1 MIPARLLTGLVTI
14 AWIAALVKPAAAD
27 TYKVILRGKVVMADG
42 SAPPTT
48 VGIQRICSDSYGDA
62 PGPIT
67 DKKGAFI
74 WQMDFDNMLTRACR
88 LQAELKGYSS
98 SAIDISDVNGFLSSD
113 KVLPP
118 IVLYVKGSDPRV
130 IREDTDDVPGPAK
143 GAWREVLKALGTGNV
158 QEITEHLK
166 MVVAAA
172 PKFARGW
179 DSLGIGYETLQ
190 MSAEARDA
198 YIHATELDPKMTVA
212 FVTLSREDVLTK
224 DWQGAVNAA
233 NAAIKLDLKKMY
245 PEVYL
250 HRAAAELEL
259 KQLDAAEADAKKSL
273 ELNFQAAK
281 FRGEFVMG
289 QILAA
294 KGDAAGAKT
303 HISRYLEL
311 SKTPPDLDLI
321 KAYLDALGT
330 PNAGAVAIDPERP

>member
-1 MIPARLLTGLVTI
+1 MISARLFTGLGIV
-14 AWIAALVKPAAAD
+14 ASIAAFTQPAAAD

-48 VGIQRICSDSYGDA
+48 VGIQRICSDVYGDA

-67 DKKGAFI
+67 NKKGDFI
-74 WQMDFDNMLTRACR
+74 WQLDFDNMLTRACR
-88 LQAELKGYSS
+88 LQAELKGYAS
-98 SAIDISDVNGFLSSD
+98 SAVDISDINGFISSD

-118 IVLYVKGSDPRV
+118 IVLYVKGADPRV
-130 IREDTDDVPGPAK
+130 IREDTEDVPGAAK

-158 QEITEHLK
+158 QEVENQLK
-166 MVVAAA
+166 QVVAAA

-179 DSLGIGYETLQ
+179 DSLGIAYETLQ

-198 YIHATELDPKMTVA
+198 YMHATELDPKMTVA

-233 NAAIKLDLKKMY
+233 NAAIKLDIKKMY

-250 HRAAAELEL
+250 HRAAAECEL

-281 FRGEFVMG
+281 YRGEFVLG

-294 KGDAAGAKT
+294 KGDAAGAKQ
-303 HISRYLEL
+303 HISKYMEL
-311 SKTPPDLDLI
+311 AKTPPDAELI
-321 KAYLDALGT
+321 KPYLDALGK
-330 PNAGAVAIDPERP
+330 PDASAIQIDLERP